1 MAKDMS
7 DPMSWLRIGAFLTP
21 RGEFSIVIAG
31 LALTASFATD
41 LQPIVLTYVLIT
53 ALSGSLLLKTFR
65 SRLDA

>member
-1 MAKDMS
+1 
-7 DPMSWLRIGAFLTP
+7 AFLTP